1 MIIWTDILL
10 HTSKVLVLELTLN
23 SNGEKFCLKDYNE
36 ISIYVFCLFISKSIG
51 KMIKELNIHTYRF
64 FDSH

>member
-1 MIIWTDILL
+1 MISWTDILL

-36 ISIYVFCLFISKSIG
+36 ISIYVFCLFIFKSIG
-51 KMIKELNIHTYRF
+51 KMIKELNIHTHR
-64 FDSH
+64 